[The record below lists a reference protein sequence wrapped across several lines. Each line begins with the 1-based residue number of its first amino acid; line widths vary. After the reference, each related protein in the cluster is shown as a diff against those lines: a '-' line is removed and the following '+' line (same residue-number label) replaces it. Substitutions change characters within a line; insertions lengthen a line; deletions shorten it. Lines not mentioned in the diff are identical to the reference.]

1 MTINDAAPGTRLPQ
15 LDAAGRELLFT
26 NARTA
31 NSFTDTEVTDAQ
43 LQAIWDLAKWA
54 PSSMNSQPL
63 RVTWIRSDEGKQ
75 RVARH
80 LMEPNRA
87 KTLSAPVVALLAY
100 EPNFPEHF
108 TTTFPERAEM
118 YSGYFQSLPPE
129 HVEAAAR
136 YNAAVQTGVFL
147 LAVRA
152 QGLAAGPMTGF
163 DPTGMDAEFFTET
176 GWKSH
181 VVVNIGHP
189 GDNAWFDR
197 LPRVPE
203 ATAVSWA

>member
-1 MTINDAAPGTRLPQ
+1 MTTTEAAPAPQ
-15 LDAAGRELLFT
+15 LDAQGRKLLFT
-26 NARTA
+26 EARTA
-31 NSFTDTEVTDAQ
+31 NSFSDTKVADAQ
-43 LQAIWDLAKWA
+43 LDAIWELAKWA

-63 RVTWIRSDEGKQ
+63 RVTWIRSSEGKE

-100 EPNFPEHF
+100 EPNFAEHF

-118 YSGYFQSLPPE
+118 YSGFFASLPPE
-129 HVEAAAR
+129 HVDAAAR
-136 YNAAVQTGVFL
+136 YNAAVQTGVFI
-147 LAVRA
+147 LAIRA

-163 DPTGMDAEFFTET
+163 DPVGMDAEFFAQT
-176 GWKSH
+176 GWRSH
-181 VVVNIGHP
+181 AVVNIGHP
-189 GDNAWFDR
+189 GANAWFDR
-197 LPRVPE
+197 LPRVPD